1 MIDLEKRIRAAGAP
15 GKSSGGSRRPVY
27 EVPCQ
32 ICGGAV
38 RSNNLSEVGYI
49 RTRRGTEQ
57 FFSYPVLKEG
67 KSGWTKKQ
75 VNT

>member
-15 GKSSGGSRRPVY
+15 GKSSGGSRMPVY

-38 RSNNLSEVGYI
+38 RSDNLSEVGYI

-57 FFSYPVLKEG
+57 FFHIRCLKRG
-67 KSGWTKKQ
+67 KVDESKPK
-75 VNT
+75 

>member
-15 GKSSGGSRRPVY
+15 GKSSGSRRPVY

-38 RSNNLSEVGYI
+38 RSDNLSEVGYI

-57 FFSYPVLKEG
+57 FFHTRCLKRRKNG
-67 KSGWTKKQ
+67 
-75 VNT
+75 